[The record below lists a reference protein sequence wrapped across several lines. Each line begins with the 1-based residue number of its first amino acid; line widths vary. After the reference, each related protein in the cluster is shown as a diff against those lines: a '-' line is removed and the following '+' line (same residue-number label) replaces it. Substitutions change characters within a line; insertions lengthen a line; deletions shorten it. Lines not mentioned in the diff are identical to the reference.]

1 MAAFDRYLIVD
12 WSAANAPK
20 KGRDSI
26 WLAMTDRTGALLAPE
41 NWATRAAAMER
52 ISALVRQCLA
62 DGHRLLVGFD
72 FAFGYPRGAADRLA
86 GGKGGWRSLWAMLA
100 DRIVDMVDNRNNSFD
115 LAGAL
120 NQSAFAPLSAGPFWG
135 HPHQHVGRYP
145 GLGFKKNR
153 QAFAKIHEFRHVE
166 KQAKGA
172 KSVWQL
178 AYNGTVGRQAMLGMA
193 ALQRFRTRVD
203 IGPHCAVWPFETRFA
218 KDLSKSIVIAEVYPS
233 LFPVHTKGT
242 EVRDAA
248 QVRTVASAFAAYDD
262 HNDLER
268 LLSQPATLSRDVV
281 ADVLDEEGWIVGAGH
296 AL

>member
-20 KGRDSI
+20 KGKDSI
-26 WLAMTDRTGALLAPE
+26 WLAMADRGGALLAPE

-52 ISALVRQCLA
+52 ICALVRQCLA
-62 DGHRLLVGFD
+62 DGYRLLVGFD
-72 FAFGYPRGAADRLA
+72 FAFGYPRGAAARLS
-86 GGKGGWRSLWAMLA
+86 GEQDWRAVWAMLA
-100 DRIVDMVDNRNNSFD
+100 ERVVDARDNRNNSFE

-120 NQSAFAPLSAGPFWG
+120 NRDSFAPLSAGPFWG

-153 QAFAKIHEFRHVE
+153 QAFAEIHEFRHVE

-178 AYNGTVGRQAMLGMA
+178 AYNGTVGRQAMLGIA
-193 ALQRFRTRVD
+193 ALQRLRTLSD
-203 IGPHCAVWPFETRFA
+203 IRPYCAIWPFETRFA
-218 KDLSKSIVIAEVYPS
+218 ADFSKPILVAEIYPS
-233 LFPVHTKGT
+233 LFAVDAGEA

-248 QVRTVASAFAAYDD
+248 QVRTVASAFAGYDNRD
-262 HNDLER
+262 DLER
-268 LLSQPATLSRDVV
+268 LLARPATLTNDAV
-281 ADVLDEEGWIVGAGH
+281 AEVLDEEGWIVGAGH